1 MINVCHQ
8 CGEQFNSRVFAKW
21 CDECR
26 PIVRRQQA
34 RQYYAENRELYRERY
49 KAAYRKKKE
58 ARASGNIKTCVVCG
72 REFIPL
78 FAREKVCSLKC
89 KVKAAMVARRLRREE
104 KA

>member
-1 MINVCHQ
+1 M
-8 CGEQFNSRVFAKW
+8 S
-21 CDECR
+21 
-26 PIVRRQQA
+26 
-34 RQYYAENRELYRERY
+34 
-49 KAAYRKKKE
+49 KKKE

-78 FAREKVCSLKC
+78 FAREKGCSLKC